1 MTIGSQSDID
11 GLQRI
16 GRLVAQVREAML
28 AAACPGMTT
37 GELDLIGERLLA
49 AQGAQRE
56 RIETLGAGK
65 NYPIASNDTEA
76 GRAQNRRVEI
86 RVIPLRS

>member
-1 MTIGSQSDID
+1 MAATLAEYNQTMIEVVGHTDSTGTDAVNNRISKERADAVAAYLTGQ
-11 GLQRI
+11 GVQR
-16 GRLVAQVREAML
+16 A
-28 AAACPGMTT
+28 
-37 GELDLIGERLLA
+37 
-49 AQGAQRE
+49 

-65 NYPIASNDTEA
+65 NYPIASNDTDA